1 MLLQCDWLFEAGISS
16 IFHCQSK
23 AYYDCILSLAKMGA
37 AENLKNLKPHR
48 PAAEYKQMVK
58 MQQEPGGGKAN
69 RSKGT
74 DLLQEEEEPNFFC
87 RPQEPQGDAQQHSQ
101 TSKTR
106 RKKSRTAAAAAPS
119 SGANAI
125 SCSDSDASDEQD
137 GKAAVQEGPDL
148 PPGAVAGSGNLLKAV
163 AAASRFS
170 AQAQAGKEKRKQRKV
185 DEKKGDEDFKN
196 DSHRKRRRTV
206 PVKQEMEESL
216 PPASLPPEVAEI
228 EVIKSSSEDED
239 AVAGVYA
246 GTGQHMEHSA
256 AADSAGQADVSEET
270 ISGQN
275 VDVSKTHLPACDPVL
290 SLAASSPAE
299 VSASSSS
306 SKAAGPAVSAPAA
319 ASSSS
324 SKAAGPAMPGSS
336 ERRSIEDDSAPRLEI
351 PRQPAEQAP
360 EPSSMFN
367 MSTVWLGNIPIV
379 KRMDKSSVPRISE
392 GVGRWCNTLT

>member
-1 MLLQCDWLFEAGISS
+1 M
-16 IFHCQSK
+16 
-23 AYYDCILSLAKMGA
+23 
-37 AENLKNLKPHR
+37 
-48 PAAEYKQMVK
+48 
-58 MQQEPGGGKAN
+58 
-69 RSKGT
+69 
-74 DLLQEEEEPNFFC
+74 
-87 RPQEPQGDAQQHSQ
+87 
-101 TSKTR
+101 
-106 RKKSRTAAAAAPS
+106 
-119 SGANAI
+119 
-125 SCSDSDASDEQD
+125 
-137 GKAAVQEGPDL
+137 QEGPDL

-196 DSHRKRRRTV
+196 DASHRKRRRTV

-256 AADSAGQADVSEET
+256 DADSAGQADVSEET

-275 VDVSKTHLPACDPVL
+275 VDVRKTHLPGIPGCDPVL

-299 VSASSSS
+299 ASASFSS

>member
-1 MLLQCDWLFEAGISS
+1 M
-16 IFHCQSK
+16 
-23 AYYDCILSLAKMGA
+23 
-37 AENLKNLKPHR
+37 
-48 PAAEYKQMVK
+48 
-58 MQQEPGGGKAN
+58 
-69 RSKGT
+69 
-74 DLLQEEEEPNFFC
+74 
-87 RPQEPQGDAQQHSQ
+87 
-101 TSKTR
+101 
-106 RKKSRTAAAAAPS
+106 
-119 SGANAI
+119 
-125 SCSDSDASDEQD
+125 
-137 GKAAVQEGPDL
+137 
-148 PPGAVAGSGNLLKAV
+148 

-170 AQAQAGKEKRKQRKV
+170 AQAQAGKEKRKQRQV
-185 DEKKGDEDFKN
+185 DEKKGDEDFKT
-196 DSHRKRRRTV
+196 DASHRKRKRTV

-256 AADSAGQADVSEET
+256 DADSAGQADVSEET

-275 VDVSKTHLPACDPVL
+275 VDVRKTHLRGCDPVL

-299 VSASSSS
+299 VAASFSS

-336 ERRSIEDDSAPRLEI
+336 GRRSIEDDDSAPRLEI
-351 PRQPAEQAP
+351 PNRQAEQAQ

-367 MSTVWLGNIPIV
+367 LSTVWLGNIPIV
-379 KRMDKSSVPRISE
+379 KRSDKSSVPRISE
-392 GVGRWCNTLT
+392 GVGRSMV

>member
-1 MLLQCDWLFEAGISS
+1 M
-16 IFHCQSK
+16 
-23 AYYDCILSLAKMGA
+23 
-37 AENLKNLKPHR
+37 
-48 PAAEYKQMVK
+48 
-58 MQQEPGGGKAN
+58 
-69 RSKGT
+69 
-74 DLLQEEEEPNFFC
+74 
-87 RPQEPQGDAQQHSQ
+87 
-101 TSKTR
+101 
-106 RKKSRTAAAAAPS
+106 
-119 SGANAI
+119 
-125 SCSDSDASDEQD
+125 
-137 GKAAVQEGPDL
+137 QEGPDL

-196 DSHRKRRRTV
+196 DASHRKRRRTV
-206 PVKQEMEESL
+206 PVKQEMEESF

-256 AADSAGQADVSEET
+256 DADSAGQADVSEET

-319 ASSSS
+319 ASSTS

-336 ERRSIEDDSAPRLEI
+336 ERRY
-351 PRQPAEQAP
+351 
-360 EPSSMFN
+360 
-367 MSTVWLGNIPIV
+367 
-379 KRMDKSSVPRISE
+379 
-392 GVGRWCNTLT
+392 